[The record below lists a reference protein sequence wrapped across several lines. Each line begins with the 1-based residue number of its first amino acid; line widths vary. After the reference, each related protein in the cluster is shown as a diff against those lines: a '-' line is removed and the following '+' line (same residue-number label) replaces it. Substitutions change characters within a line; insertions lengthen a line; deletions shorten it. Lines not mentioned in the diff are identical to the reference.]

1 MKMRILFCAILIL
14 ATYSSSITLAA
25 GSTDLEGYELR
36 MEFIE
41 SSLEENR
48 KHASYWQNGWVSF
61 YAVSTVA
68 QTALWIDADNS
79 DDSINYSIGALKSVG
94 GLADMLLRPH
104 PGRHGATPLLDL
116 PQNSAEQKREKLE
129 FSDALLRASAQ
140 RAASRYSW
148 QPHAKVVGV
157 NLIAGALIAA
167 FGDGGDALASSA
179 IGITIGEANIWTQPT
194 RPEADWQDYQQ
205 EFHTTEQS
213 KSPAW
218 QLVPIE
224 GGLALQGRF

>member
-1 MKMRILFCAILIL
+1 MIMRILVCAILIL
-14 ATYSSSITLAA
+14 AAFSSSKTLAA
-25 GSTDLEGYELR
+25 EPANLGGYELR
-36 MEFIE
+36 MDFIE
-41 SSLEENR
+41 SSLDKNR
-48 KHASYWQNGWVSF
+48 QHASYWQNGWASF
-61 YAVSTVA
+61 YAVSAVA

-79 DDSINYSIGALKSVG
+79 DDSINYSIGVLKSVG

-129 FSDALLRASAQ
+129 FSEALLRDSAQ
-140 RAASRYSW
+140 RAASRHSW

-179 IGITIGEANIWTQPT
+179 IGIAIGEANIWTQPT
-194 RPEADWQDYQQ
+194 RPETDWRDYQQ
-205 EFHTTEQS
+205 EFPATGQL
-213 KSPAW
+213 KNPAW
-218 QLVPIE
+218 QLVPIA